1 VVDDPRSLAERR
13 PRRINRRLP
22 ARFRDILPQP
32 PPIIELALPP
42 TADLSPTSETS
53 EPLSRALHF
62 FRTLPSVFGL
72 SRRYYS
78 DRLPTHDPEELTTLE
93 NLTLTHSESDQDSS
107 TPAPVT
113 HNSSIETP
121 DAFHPYP
128 NKSSFLLGDWFWNGG
143 IQKSHKSFKELLRI
157 ISDSEF
163 RSEDIRATRWNL
175 INNRLGSSADDAEA
189 HDDVTFEGAGW
200 KKTAINIK
208 IPIHKRAENPGIH
221 DYLTADLYHRPLV
234 SVIQEKLANEK
245 HDELFH
251 YQPYELLWNRGGSE
265 RSIRVHGEL
274 YNSEAFIQAHRE
286 VQESPAEPGCDLER
300 VVVALMFWSD
310 STHLTSFGNSKLWPC
325 YMFFGNESKYRRCKP
340 SCHLC
345 SHVSYFNHV
354 RAQFRLCH
362 THAVIVFKLPDSFK
376 DFATKHFGGKGPS
389 ADFLAH
395 CHRELYHAQ
404 WKILLDDEFIEAC
417 QHGIVIRCCD
427 SIERRFYPRILTY
440 SADYPEK

>member
-1 VVDDPRSLAERR
+1 
-13 PRRINRRLP
+13 
-22 ARFRDILPQP
+22 
-32 PPIIELALPP
+32 
-42 TADLSPTSETS
+42 
-53 EPLSRALHF
+53 
-62 FRTLPSVFGL
+62 
-72 SRRYYS
+72 
-78 DRLPTHDPEELTTLE
+78 LPTHDPEELTTLE
-93 NLTLTHSESDQDSS
+93 NLTLTHSESDQDFS
-107 TPAPVT
+107 TPAPTT
-113 HNSSIETP
+113 HNSSIEAP
-121 DAFHPYP
+121 DAYDPYP

-221 DYLTADLYHRPLV
+221 DYLTTDLYHRPLV
-234 SVIQEKLANEK
+234 SVIQEKLANER

-274 YNSEAFIQAHRE
+274 YNSEAFIRAHRE

-345 SHVSYFNHV
+345 SHVAYFNHV
-354 RAQFRLCH
+354 RAQFRFCH

-404 WKILLDDEFIEAC
+404 WKILLDEEFIEAC
-417 QHGIVIRCCD
+417 KHGIVIRCCD
-427 SIERRFYPRILTY
+427 GIERRFYPRILTY